1 MEIKDWCDW
10 NNWLDPILHPRNLLM
25 MIHTWCQQCCN
36 SISIWPGSCLSLL
49 WLSPAANWTLQ
60 MEMIKIQIALINS
73 DHYWIKIFNQL
84 HSSNWYFDSFTPFRS
99 VWPSFLLI
107 QCLQFAKIKIAAED
121 FVDNLET
128 AAEALNATNLRKYP
142 LSLPV

>member
-1 MEIKDWCDW
+1 
-10 NNWLDPILHPRNLLM
+10 
-25 MIHTWCQQCCN
+25 
-36 SISIWPGSCLSLL
+36 
-49 WLSPAANWTLQ
+49 

-73 DHYWIKIFNQL
+73 DHYWIKKFNQL

-99 VWPSFLLI
+99 VWQSFLLI

-128 AAEALNATNLRKYP
+128 AAEALNATNLGKYSSLYLFSIP
-142 LSLPV
+142 ELWPYLRFLAWILKLFLSFNSSSCLWLMSINSFSLVVDSSWCQPK